1 LAAERD
7 AGRRKGGVERS
18 NQSRARKQ
26 YANGALA
33 PIEVQGLIGLTLR
46 AVMAGQMTP
55 GQGTAVAALA
65 RAAMSVREASE
76 TEERLAEL
84 EIRAGITRKDSA

>member
-1 LAAERD
+1 MPA
-7 AGRRKGGVERS
+7 
-18 NQSRARKQ
+18 
-26 YANGALA
+26 
-33 PIEVQGLIGLTLR
+33 EVQGLIGVTLR

-76 TEERLAEL
+76 TEERLTTL
-84 EIRAGITRKDSA
+84 EHRAGLNSEGRTA